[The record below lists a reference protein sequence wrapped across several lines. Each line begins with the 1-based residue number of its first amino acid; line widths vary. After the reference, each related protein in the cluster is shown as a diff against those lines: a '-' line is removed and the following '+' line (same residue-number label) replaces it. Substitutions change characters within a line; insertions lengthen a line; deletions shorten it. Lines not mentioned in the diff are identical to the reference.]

1 MKPPCTEKPTIYGV
15 TLIATAVPEMDN
27 ERDFARV
34 SVSHGFCL
42 LFAETK
48 SREATRSRCCEV
60 VFFARVFGLS
70 VIDWLAGNHRGCLHA
85 GQ

>member
-1 MKPPCTEKPTIYGV
+1 MKPTHTEKPTIYGV

-48 SREATRSRCCEV
+48 SREAPRSRFCEE
-60 VFFARVFGLS
+60 VFIVRVEM
-70 VIDWLAGNHRGCLHA
+70 A
-85 GQ
+85 

>member
-1 MKPPCTEKPTIYGV
+1 MKPPYTEKPTIYGV

-27 ERDFARV
+27 KRDFARV

-48 SREATRSRCCEV
+48 SRELPRRACCEE
-60 VFFARVFGLS
+60 VFFSGEKIGWV
-70 VIDWLAGNHRGCLHA
+70 
-85 GQ
+85 